1 MYTTSKP
8 SVTSTEYSGTLAS
21 LNATVVSSSCTKKN
35 LAQQMREKALR
46 KENAPANQMQPVNQA
61 GSTSTMKHNVPLSNA
76 MVADSLGA
84 TLKSGLGATLKSGF
98 SSVKKTKSPPKPSET
113 YEISDREDS
122 DSDDSEAENEKRK
135 KQIPSWAK
143 KEQLYAALEAQYGC
157 VEGRRVDPDII
168 FSEVET
174 CNLEAIFGSKMN
186 TKYRNRTSSGN
197 WSRDQVT
204 LAEKLVYKRAMGFG
218 TVETAEI

>member
-1 MYTTSKP
+1 
-8 SVTSTEYSGTLAS
+8 
-21 LNATVVSSSCTKKN
+21 
-35 LAQQMREKALR
+35 MREKALR
-46 KENAPANQMQPVNQA
+46 KENAPANQMPTVHQA
-61 GSTSTMKHNVPLSNA
+61 KSSAKTKATLSHAVVP
-76 MVADSLGA
+76 DSLGA
-84 TLKSGLGATLKSGF
+84 TLKSGLGATMKYGS
-98 SSVKKTKSPPKPSET
+98 SSVKKANSPPKPAET

-122 DSDDSEAENEKRK
+122 DSDDSETENEKRK

-143 KEQLYAALEAQYGC
+143 KDQLYEALEAQYGC
-157 VEGRRVDPDII
+157 LDGRRLDPDLI
-168 FSEVET
+168 FSEVDT

-204 LAEKLVYKRAMGFG
+204 AAEKLVYKRTMGFG